1 MQTTSQYIKNAL
13 QNSSLTNV
21 YETESRSFSITAEE
35 QKALQEKELKQ
46 SLLYWLKIAG
56 ARYGSTKTILEIS
69 AEITEELREPER
81 RMERELAESLEKA
94 FKNV

>member
-13 QNSSLTNV
+13 NNSSMTSTLKP
-21 YETESRSFSITAEE
+21 ESCSYSITAEE

-46 SLLYWLKIAG
+46 SLLYWLNIAG

-81 RMERELAESLEKA
+81 RMEKELAESLEKA